1 MNESF
6 ILNVVDGNKI
16 QIEVAAFARLAA
28 QLEEFGV
35 DANVECPS
43 PAVLVVTLRA
53 KMQ

>member
-1 MNESF
+1 MSESF
-6 ILNVVDGNKI
+6 VLKVIDGDKI
-16 QIEVAAFARLAA
+16 QIELSAFARLAA

-43 PAVLVVTLRA
+43 PAVLVVTLKA